1 MSKLKK
7 LFSVF
12 IMTVLILTGTIGLV
26 PVHTS
31 AEKVI
36 TAYIDGTNVNVRATA
51 SKSGT
56 KVGSLSNTSATV
68 LGSVKNSEG
77 TWYNITYNNG
87 TKQITGYI
95 FYDSSY
101 IRIVEYNPDASFDQ
115 TLKSFPSSYHEAL
128 KLLHAAYPNWKFEP
142 STVNMSFADAVAQQS
157 VNMRKQVQVTSDT
170 VSWRSMGSGSYDWGS
185 GKWEQSNGGWTGAS
199 REVIAY
205 YMDPRNFLNVGGI
218 FQFMQQSY
226 SNQTVEAD
234 LKAVI
239 KGTFM
244 EKGYTPKSGDTYG
257 GSYEKVLIAAGK
269 SAGVDPCVLAAA
281 IIQEQG
287 SKGTSSLIS
296 GTYTGYVGYYN
307 FFNVGASGGNT
318 TAVIVN
324 GLKKAKAEGWNS
336 IPASIIGGAK
346 FFKEEYINRYNNSV
360 KNQDTYYY
368 QDFNV
373 QNQSDLWHQ
382 YAQAIHDANSKGSFL
397 NKAYQTKKNY
407 SLKFRI
413 PVYLNMPSNA
423 SPLPAKSTKLNNYY
437 FSNIT
442 VTGLTPSF
450 SMFNYEYTLLNVT
463 GNITIY
469 VSPVSGATYAG
480 NKSYSLKKGAN
491 TVSLK
496 VKSQTGYI
504 TDYVISISAT
514 KACTLTV
521 STGKPN
527 DAGNVTPP
535 SSSTPSNPSSSSP
548 STTKVKNGD
557 TNADGKISIRDLAN
571 VRLHLLGITTLK
583 NDGLKGA
590 DTNGDG
596 KITIRDLAN
605 VRLHLLG
612 ITTLK

>member
-1 MSKLKK
+1 
-7 LFSVF
+7 
-12 IMTVLILTGTIGLV
+12 
-26 PVHTS
+26 
-31 AEKVI
+31 
-36 TAYIDGTNVNVRATA
+36 
-51 SKSGT
+51 
-56 KVGSLSNTSATV
+56 
-68 LGSVKNSEG
+68 
-77 TWYNITYNNG
+77 
-87 TKQITGYI
+87 
-95 FYDSSY
+95 
-101 IRIVEYNPDASFDQ
+101 
-115 TLKSFPSSYHEAL
+115 
-128 KLLHAAYPNWKFEP
+128 LLC
-142 STVNMSFADAVAQQS
+142 
-157 VNMRKQVQVTSDT
+157 
-170 VSWRSMGSGSYDWGS
+170 
-185 GKWEQSNGGWTGAS
+185 
-199 REVIAY
+199 
-205 YMDPRNFLNVGGI
+205 
-218 FQFMQQSY
+218 
-226 SNQTVEAD
+226 
-234 LKAVI
+234 
-239 KGTFM
+239 
-244 EKGYTPKSGDTYG
+244 
-257 GSYEKVLIAAGK
+257 AAGK

-324 GLKKAKAEGWNS
+324 GLKKAKELGWNS
-336 IPASIIGGAK
+336 VPASIIGGAK

-442 VTGLTPSF
+442 ATGLTPSF
-450 SMFNYEYTLLNVT
+450 SMFNYDYTLLNVT

-527 DAGNVTPP
+527 DAGVVTPP

-557 TNADGKISIRDLAN
+557 TNGDGKISIRDLAN
-571 VRLHLLGITTLK
+571 VKLHLLGVTTLK

-596 KITIRDLAN
+596 KVTIRDLAN
-605 VRLHLLG
+605 VKLHLLG